1 MTREDEK
8 TIVMPTEAF
17 AALGDGEVAYVRA
30 MTSEDVTRA
39 FPGAPQLAPGLKLWA
54 LLAADGSPIL
64 LADTREM
71 AEANAM
77 EHDLT
82 TVSVH

>member
-8 TIVMPTEAF
+8 TIVMPPEAF

-30 MTSEDVTRA
+30 MTSEDVTKA
-39 FPGAPQLAPGLKLWA
+39 FPGAPRLAPGLKLWA

-64 LADTREM
+64 LADSREM
-71 AEANAM
+71 AMANAI